1 MRDLLK
7 KLNTIETQERNEIIE
22 EYYLGS
28 KVLIARVSSRLERG
42 MTTVNVDGEQDGV
55 RATARLCFPECGNG
69 DYYITKKGIIKLFIH
84 YKKFQ
89 MSYKRLQRRVEK
101 NNEHN

>member
-7 KLNTIETQERNEIIE
+7 KLNTIEEQEKKEIIE

-55 RATARLCFPECGNG
+55 RATARLCFPECGNNG
-69 DYYITKKGIIKLFIH
+69 YYITKKGIIKLFIQH
-84 YKKFQ
+84 KKFQ
-89 MSYKRLQRRVEK
+89 RSYKRFKRRAEK
-101 NNEHN
+101 NEHN